1 MILIGFDKE
10 NHEVFGGRP
19 NLENRPDCNLGPT
32 GPLVGAHP
40 GQKRKKNE
48 QKTEKKRKWK
58 TKKKKRMENG
68 NKSSKSKTERQ
79 STLKAF
85 FYIY

>member
-48 QKTEKKRKWK
+48 QETEKKNVSDKRKKKKNEWKTEKKRASQKR
-58 TKKKKRMENG
+58 KKKC
-68 NKSSKSKTERQ
+68 
-79 STLKAF
+79 
-85 FYIY
+85 

>member
-48 QKTEKKRKWK
+48 QKTEKKRK
-58 TKKKKRMENG
+58 
-68 NKSSKSKTERQ
+68 
-79 STLKAF
+79 
-85 FYIY
+85 

>member
-40 GQKRKKNE
+40 GQKRKKKRTENE
-48 QKTEKKRKWK
+48 KKKLSEKRGKKNEWKTENIVQLKNE
-58 TKKKKRMENG
+58 KKKKR
-68 NKSSKSKTERQ
+68 
-79 STLKAF
+79 
-85 FYIY
+85 